1 MEKYLN
7 WFCLSLKLH
16 MKKRGTLLL
25 LLAMIVIIP
34 ILWSVK
40 IPDGSNTTVY
50 ICYNDSIHGDTIHT
64 RLQQNDSLQFMEVS
78 TETEIVQSVENGSA
92 ECGFVLSSDF
102 DASIEKNHWD
112 KVVTCY
118 VSPFSTKSEVA
129 KEKLFAAMYVVY
141 SEWLLQNTEEEIY
154 GNHDPERMETLL
166 ATNNAYTNGQLFLEI
181 EKEYVQ
187 TPSAPSTKSV
197 YPIQGTISLFVF
209 FSMLLASGIHFEKDI
224 YQIQKA
230 LPYGKKGLFV
240 WIYIISA
247 GLPVA
252 ATGLILIF
260 LSGYSRGFIRELLL
274 MLLLLLLNSIWGI
287 LLSRILK
294 NELTFYAWQLTILII
309 HLIFCPIFWNIGD
322 YVPTLGFISY
332 LLPVGIYLL

>member
-7 WFCLSLKLH
+7 WFFLSLKLH

-25 LLAMIVIIP
+25 VLAMLLIIP

-40 IPDGSNTTVY
+40 IPDGSNTTVF
-50 ICYNDSIHGDTIHT
+50 ICYNGSTHRDHIATQ
-64 RLQQNDSLQFMEVS
+64 LQQNNSLQFVEADTEAEV
-78 TETEIVQSVENGSA
+78 IKAVENGSA

-102 DASIEKNHWD
+102 DAYISQDRWNEI
-112 KVVTCY
+112 VTCY
-118 VSPFSTKSEVA
+118 ISPFSTKSEVA
-129 KEKLFAAMYVVY
+129 KEKLFAAMYAVY
-141 SEWLLQNTEEEIY
+141 SEWLLQSTEEEIY

-166 ATNNAYTNGQLFLEI
+166 ATNNAYANGQLFLEI

-187 TPSAPSTKSV
+187 TPSATKVKSV
-197 YPIQGTISLFVF
+197 YPIQGIIGLFIF

-224 YQIQKA
+224 HQIQKA

-247 GLPVA
+247 GIPVA

-287 LLSRILK
+287 LFSHILK

-322 YVPTLGFISY
+322 YVSTLNFISY